1 MSQRESLQDLSPARK
16 LVLGCAVAGLG
27 IVAALLIH
35 FYPERLRLPACVAFV
50 ACAVFVI
57 AGMAIASQAWLSPEA
72 YARLMV
78 LLLVLLTAIPAWI
91 AFGPGP
97 RRCTAAIPW
106 LAAESG
112 CRAVFALGTLILLGV
127 VVAAIRH
134 IRRAGASSA
143 SGPAGRKGERR

>member
-1 MSQRESLQDLSPARK
+1 MRQRESLHDLSPARK

-27 IVAALLIH
+27 MVVALLIH
-35 FYPERLRLPACVAFV
+35 FHPERLRVPAWVAFV

-57 AGMAIASQAWLSPEA
+57 AGMAIALHAWLSPKA

-78 LLLVLLTAIPAWI
+78 LLLVLMTAVPAWI

-97 RRCTAAIPW
+97 RRCTATIPG

-112 CRAVFALGTLILLGV
+112 CRAVFGLGTLILLGFV
-127 VVAAIRH
+127 VVAFRQ
-134 IRRAGASSA
+134 IRRAGAPSA
-143 SGPAGRKGERR
+143 SGPVGHKGERP